1 MRYWIILPQCSVQL
15 QRMWKGVSP
24 SIKCLETRPA
34 GVCVA
39 EMSSDDKHRNTWA
52 MSLPPRVFQQVW
64 STHEDNSVYLIYSL
78 PSRIIIHICFFHA
91 KDVNESNT
99 GAAKCHAG
107 NREQLFLI
115 HWMFKSID
123 SQVSPSFTDATILRC
138 SVTVS
143 GTCLSNHKLHGVTDR
158 LDKYHHPWNKT
169 AYAST
174 PWQQLKELW

>member
-1 MRYWIILPQCSVQL
+1 
-15 QRMWKGVSP
+15 
-24 SIKCLETRPA
+24 
-34 GVCVA
+34 
-39 EMSSDDKHRNTWA
+39 

-123 SQVSPSFTDATILRC
+123 SQVSPSVTDATILRC

-158 LDKYHHPWNKT
+158 LDKYHHPFPSIPT
-169 AYAST
+169 SQYAQMFLHVLCSSCLGCSAST
-174 PWQQLKELW
+174 TALVACLAQRLCSALKVAGRLCIGSETEGIPAVKMN